1 MIGMHVKNRGMKNR
15 KILLEGVFG
24 FVQKNIGN
32 QYNEVS
38 LDVFL
43 LCFFYENRRI
53 GNFHM
58 VFLPPFLPVN
68 PMALR
73 C

>member
-38 LDVFL
+38 LDVF
-43 LCFFYENRRI
+43 CF
-53 GNFHM
+53 
-58 VFLPPFLPVN
+58 VFS
-68 PMALR
+68 MKIEG
-73 C
+73 